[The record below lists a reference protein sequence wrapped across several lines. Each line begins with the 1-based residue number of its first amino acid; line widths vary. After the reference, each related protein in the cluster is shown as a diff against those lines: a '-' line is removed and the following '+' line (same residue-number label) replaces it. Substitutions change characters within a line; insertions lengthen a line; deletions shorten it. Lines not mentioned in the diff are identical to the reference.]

1 MEVYDYE
8 WPRSKIKLTPFGHHA
23 HHAFWHQPEQVYVG
37 TNMRIEGEPEP
48 EWDMN
53 STVSSAPDD
62 VRVQALWMLVD
73 AKNQRIDML
82 ERMIDGAGYD
92 VPDDDIIN

>member
-1 MEVYDYE
+1 
-8 WPRSKIKLTPFGHHA
+8 
-23 HHAFWHQPEQVYVG
+23 
-37 TNMRIEGEPEP
+37 
-48 EWDMN
+48 MN

>member
-1 MEVYDYE
+1 MEG
-8 WPRSKIKLTPFGHHA
+8 LTEFE
-23 HHAFWHQPEQVYVG
+23 FWRYNDEQFAEFDEGYAPVLETV
-37 TNMRIEGEPEP
+37 TNLRVEGEPEP
-48 EWDMN
+48 ELDMN
-53 STVSSAPDD
+53 STVSSAPDN